1 MKQTDFFV
9 FDTNSL
15 LSAALIASSINANA
29 LDIAIN
35 RGRIVLSEPVL
46 QEFKEVIFRK
56 KFDKYFLSINE
67 KLEAIEKIERNSIF
81 FSPVKSISI
90 CRDPKDNK
98 FLVLAIAA
106 DASCII
112 TDDKDLLVLNP
123 FRNIPILNAS
133 AFLNTFFI

>member
-1 MKQTDFFV
+1 MKQTDLFV

-15 LSAALIASSINANA
+15 LSAALIASSVNANA

-35 RGRIVLSEPVL
+35 MGRIVVSEPVL
-46 QEFKEVIFRK
+46 KEFKEVIFRK
-56 KFDKYFLSINE
+56 KFDKYFLNIKE
-67 KLEAIEKIERNSIF
+67 KLEAIEKIEHNSIF
-81 FSPVKSISI
+81 FSPVKTISI

-98 FLVLAIAA
+98 FLELAIAA

-112 TDDKDLLVLNP
+112 TGDKDLLILNP
-123 FRNIPILNAS
+123 FRNIPILNAT

>member
-1 MKQTDFFV
+1 MRQTDFFV

-15 LSAALIASSINANA
+15 LSAVLITSSVNANA

-35 RGRIVLSEPVL
+35 RGRIVLSDSVL
-46 QEFKEVIFRK
+46 LEFKEVIFRK
-56 KFDKYFLSINE
+56 KFDKYFLNIKE
-67 KLEAIEKIERNSIF
+67 RLEAIEKIEHNSIF
-81 FSPVKSISI
+81 FSPVKTISI

-98 FLVLAIAA
+98 FLELAVAA

-112 TDDKDLLVLNP
+112 TGDKHLLVLNP
-123 FRNIPILNAS
+123 FRNIPILNAT

>member
-1 MKQTDFFV
+1 MMQTDFFV

-15 LSAALIASSINANA
+15 LSAALITSSVNANA

-35 RGRIVLSEPVL
+35 RGRIVLSDSVL
-46 QEFKEVIFRK
+46 LEFKEVIFRK
-56 KFDKYFLSINE
+56 KFDKYFLNIKE
-67 KLEAIEKIERNSIF
+67 RLEAIEKIEHNSIF
-81 FSPVKSISI
+81 FSPVKTISI

-98 FLVLAIAA
+98 FLELAIAA

-112 TDDKDLLVLNP
+112 TGDKDLLVLNP
-123 FRNIPILNAS
+123 FRNIPILNAT